1 MNIFFRVL
9 LTIYAFCLAIISF
22 VAVSVTVKTNLL
34 TKIYNYLSED
44 LLENDFYR
52 VLLFLIAVVFL
63 GLSIVFLF
71 SGFRSNKDKKAVS
84 KYTNIG
90 EIKIS
95 INSIENI
102 ALTASRRLS
111 GIRDSKAYVTRAE
124 DGVSIT
130 IKAIVLSDI
139 NIPAL
144 SEDIQVKVKNLVEET
159 AGIKVADVKVMVEN
173 IYTGYKSRV
182 E

>member
-1 MNIFFRVL
+1 MNIFSRVL
-9 LTIYAFCLAIISF
+9 LTIYAFCLSIISL
-22 VAVSVTVKTNLL
+22 VAVSVTIKTNLL
-34 TKIYNYLSED
+34 TTIYNYLSED
-44 LLENDFYR
+44 LLGNNFYR

-63 GLSIVFLF
+63 SVSIGFLF
-71 SGFRSNKDKKAVS
+71 SGLRSNKDKKAVS

-111 GIRDSKAYVTRAE
+111 GIRDSKAFVTRFE

-130 IKAIVLSDI
+130 IRAIVLSDI

-144 SEDIQVKVKNLVEET
+144 SEDIQVKVKNLVEDT
-159 AGIKVADVKVMVEN
+159 AGIKVVDVKVMVEN